1 MIKRKNAPSLKAI
14 EKINFISPVKI
25 QLGEHTPFFW
35 MKEVPNETA
44 RLDFIFH
51 AGTTRGSNLISS
63 LVAGLLF
70 SGTDKKTATDIHNEL
85 DDLGAFFDVGLGHE
99 SVLVSFYALKKN
111 ILAVFK
117 IFEDALEHVIFPQN
131 EIDELITDRKQKLK
145 INCEKVGF
153 LSQRAFQKNLFHGTN
168 YARQTE
174 LEDYDS
180 VRREEIIE
188 YFSKNYKNGLS
199 KVVLVGALEEV
210 QVTEIAEKSK
220 KWCLPEKP
228 LFENNFN
235 NNKGEFQLEKKDAVQ
250 SAVRIG
256 KTLFNK
262 NHSDFLGFS
271 ILNTILGDY
280 FGSRLMKNIR
290 EDKGYTYGISS
301 TEAELAKSGYF
312 MIGTEV
318 GSAQKDLAIQEIK
331 NEIERLQ
338 KDLVPNEELELVR
351 NYLLGQLLKSA
362 DGPYAMT
369 DLFLSV
375 DAYELDFSFYESYI
389 QKVKNIDAEELRAL
403 AVKHLAWDSM
413 TIVIAG

>member
-1 MIKRKNAPSLKAI
+1 MLERKNTPNVQEI
-14 EKINFISPVKI
+14 EKINFLSPLKI
-25 QLGEHTPFFW
+25 QLSENISLFW
-35 MKEVPNETA
+35 MKEVQNETA

-51 AGTTRGSNLISS
+51 AGTTRESNLISS

-70 SGTDKKTATDIHNEL
+70 SGTDKKTSTDIHNEL

-117 IFEDALEHVIFPQN
+117 IFEDALEHVNFPQN
-131 EIDELITDRKQKLK
+131 EIDELINDRKQKLK

-174 LEDYDS
+174 LEDYDT

-188 YFSKNYKNGLS
+188 YFSKNYKNGLL

-210 QVTEIAEKSK
+210 QVTEIAEKSN
-220 KWCLPEKP
+220 KWCVSEKP

-235 NNKGEFQLEKKDAVQ
+235 NNKGVFQLEKKDAVQ

-338 KDLVPNEELELVR
+338 KDLVPNKELELVR

-375 DAYELDFSFYESYI
+375 DAYELDFSFYENYI

-403 AVKHLAWDSM
+403 AVKYLAWYSM

>member
-1 MIKRKNAPSLKAI
+1 MLDRKNAPSLKAI

-117 IFEDALEHVIFPQN
+117 IFEDALEHVNFPQN
-131 EIDELITDRKQKLK
+131 EINELITDRKQKLK

-153 LSQRAFQKNLFHGTN
+153 LAQREFQKNLFHGTN

-174 LEDYDS
+174 LEDYDT

-188 YFSKNYKNGLS
+188 YFSKNYKNGLR

-220 KWCLPEKP
+220 KWCIHEKP

-235 NNKGEFQLEKKDAVQ
+235 NNKGIFQLEKKDAVQ

-262 NHSDFLGFS
+262 NHPDFLGFS

-338 KDLVPNEELELVR
+338 KDLVPDEELELVR

>member
-25 QLGEHTPFFW
+25 QLGEHTPYFW

-70 SGTDKKTATDIHNEL
+70 SGTDKKTSTDIHNEL

-111 ILAVFK
+111 ILEVFK
-117 IFEDALEHVIFPQN
+117 IFEDALEHVNFPQN

-153 LSQRAFQKNLFHGTN
+153 LSQREFQKNLFQGTN

-188 YFSKNYKNGLS
+188 YFYKNYKNGLR
-199 KVVLVGALEEV
+199 KVVLVGALDEV

-220 KWCLPEKP
+220 KWGLPEKP

-235 NNKGEFQLEKKDAVQ
+235 NNKGIFQLEKKDAVQ

-290 EDKGYTYGISS
+290 EDKGYTYGINS

-338 KDLVPNEELELVR
+338 KDLVPDEELELVR

-389 QKVKNIDAEELRAL
+389 QKVKNIDAEELRGL
-403 AVKHLAWDSM
+403 AVKYLAWDSM

>member
-14 EKINFISPVKI
+14 ENINFISPVKI

-117 IFEDALEHVIFPQN
+117 IFEDALEHVNFPQN

-174 LEDYDS
+174 LEDYDT

-220 KWCLPEKP
+220 KWCIPEKP

-235 NNKGEFQLEKKDAVQ
+235 NNKGVFQLEKKDAVQ

-338 KDLVPNEELELVR
+338 KDLVPDEELELVR

-389 QKVKNIDAEELRAL
+389 QKVKNIDVEELREL
-403 AVKHLAWDSM
+403 AVKYLAWDSM

>member
-1 MIKRKNAPSLKAI
+1 M
-14 EKINFISPVKI
+14 
-25 QLGEHTPFFW
+25 
-35 MKEVPNETA
+35 
-44 RLDFIFH
+44 
-51 AGTTRGSNLISS
+51 
-63 LVAGLLF
+63 
-70 SGTDKKTATDIHNEL
+70 
-85 DDLGAFFDVGLGHE
+85 GHE

-111 ILAVFK
+111 ILSVFK

-174 LEDYDS
+174 LEDYDT

-235 NNKGEFQLEKKDAVQ
+235 NNKGVFQLEKKDAVQ

-338 KDLVPNEELELVR
+338 KDLVPDEELELVR

-403 AVKHLAWDSM
+403 AVKYLAWDSM

>member
-1 MIKRKNAPSLKAI
+1 MLQRKNAPSLQAI
-14 EKINFISPVKI
+14 EKINFISPEKI

-44 RLDFIFH
+44 RMDFIFH

-70 SGTDKKTATDIHNEL
+70 SGTEKKTSTDIHNEL

-99 SVLVSFYALKKN
+99 SILVSFYALKKN

-117 IFEDALEHVIFPQN
+117 IFEDVLEHVNFPQN

-145 INCEKVGF
+145 INFEKVGF
-153 LSQRAFQKNLFHGTN
+153 LAQREFQKNLFHGTN

-174 LEDYDS
+174 LKDYDT

-188 YFSKNYKNGLS
+188 YFSKNYKNGLC

-228 LFENNFN
+228 FFENNFN
-235 NNKGEFQLEKKDAVQ
+235 NNKGVFQLEKKDAVQ

-262 NHSDFLGFS
+262 NHADFLGFS

-338 KDLVPNEELELVR
+338 KDLVPDEELELVR

-375 DAYELDFSFYESYI
+375 DAYDLDFSFYESYI
-389 QKVKNIDAEELRAL
+389 QKVKNIDAEKLRVL
-403 AVKHLAWDSM
+403 AVKYLAWDSM
-413 TIVIAG
+413 TTVIAG

>member
-1 MIKRKNAPSLKAI
+1 MLERKNAPNVQEI
-14 EKINFISPVKI
+14 EKINFLSPLKI
-25 QLGEHTPFFW
+25 QLSENISLFW
-35 MKEVPNETA
+35 MKEVQNETA
-44 RLDFIFH
+44 RLDFVFD
-51 AGTTRGSNLISS
+51 AGTTRESNLISS

-70 SGTDKKTATDIHNEL
+70 SGTDKKTSTDIHNEL

-117 IFEDALEHVIFPQN
+117 IFEDALEHVNFPQN
-131 EIDELITDRKQKLK
+131 EIDELINDRKQKLK

-174 LEDYDS
+174 LEDYDT

-188 YFSKNYKNGLS
+188 YFSKNYKNGLL

-210 QVTEIAEKSK
+210 QVTEIAEKSN
-220 KWCLPEKP
+220 KWCVSEKP

-235 NNKGEFQLEKKDAVQ
+235 NNKGVFQLEKKDAVQ

-338 KDLVPNEELELVR
+338 KDLVPNKELELVR

-375 DAYELDFSFYESYI
+375 DAYELDFSFYENYI

>member
-1 MIKRKNAPSLKAI
+1 MLERKNAPNVQEI
-14 EKINFISPVKI
+14 EKINFLSPLKI
-25 QLGEHTPFFW
+25 QLSENISLFW
-35 MKEVPNETA
+35 MKEVQNETA
-44 RLDFIFH
+44 RLDFVFH
-51 AGTTRGSNLISS
+51 AGTTRESNLISS

-70 SGTDKKTATDIHNEL
+70 SGTDKKTSTDIHNEL

-117 IFEDALEHVIFPQN
+117 IFEDALEHVNFPQN
-131 EIDELITDRKQKLK
+131 EIDELINDRKQKLK

-174 LEDYDS
+174 LEDYDT

-188 YFSKNYKNGLS
+188 YFSKNYKNGLL

-210 QVTEIAEKSK
+210 QVTEIAEKSN
-220 KWCLPEKP
+220 KWCVSEKP

-235 NNKGEFQLEKKDAVQ
+235 NNKGVFQLEKKDAVQ

-338 KDLVPNEELELVR
+338 KDLVPNKELELVR

-375 DAYELDFSFYESYI
+375 DAYELDFSFYENYI
-389 QKVKNIDAEELRAL
+389 QKVKNIDEEELRAL
-403 AVKHLAWDSM
+403 AVKYLAWDSM

>member
-25 QLGEHTPFFW
+25 HLGEHTPFFW

-44 RLDFIFH
+44 RLDFIFY

-70 SGTDKKTATDIHNEL
+70 SGTDKKTSTDIHNEL

-117 IFEDALEHVIFPQN
+117 IFEDALEHVNFPQN

-153 LSQRAFQKNLFHGTN
+153 LSQRAFQKNLFQGTN

-188 YFSKNYKNGLS
+188 YFSKNYKNGLR
-199 KVVLVGALEEV
+199 KVVLVGALDEV

-220 KWCLPEKP
+220 KWGLHEKP

-235 NNKGEFQLEKKDAVQ
+235 NNKGIFQLEKKDAVQ

-262 NHSDFLGFS
+262 NHPDFLGFS

-338 KDLVPNEELELVR
+338 KNLVPDEELELVR

-389 QKVKNIDAEELRAL
+389 QKVKNIDAEELRSL
-403 AVKHLAWDSM
+403 AVKYLAWDSM

>member
-1 MIKRKNAPSLKAI
+1 MLERKNAPNVQEI
-14 EKINFISPVKI
+14 EKINFLSPLKI
-25 QLGEHTPFFW
+25 QLSENISLFW
-35 MKEVPNETA
+35 MKEVQNETA
-44 RLDFIFH
+44 RLDFVFH
-51 AGTTRGSNLISS
+51 AGTTRESNLISS

-70 SGTDKKTATDIHNEL
+70 SGTDKKTSTDIHNEL

-117 IFEDALEHVIFPQN
+117 IFEDALEHVNFPQN
-131 EIDELITDRKQKLK
+131 EIDELINDRKQKLK

-174 LEDYDS
+174 LEDYDT

-188 YFSKNYKNGLS
+188 YFSKNYKNGLL

-210 QVTEIAEKSK
+210 QVTEIAEKSN
-220 KWCLPEKP
+220 KWCVSEKP

-235 NNKGEFQLEKKDAVQ
+235 NNKGVFQLEKKDAVQ

-338 KDLVPNEELELVR
+338 KDLVPNKELELVR

-375 DAYELDFSFYESYI
+375 DAYELDFSFYENYI

>member
-111 ILAVFK
+111 ILSVFK

>member
-1 MIKRKNAPSLKAI
+1 MLDRKNAPSLKAI

-35 MKEVPNETA
+35 MNEVPNETA
-44 RLDFIFH
+44 RMDFIFH

-99 SVLVSFYALKKN
+99 SVLVSFYSLKKN

-117 IFEDALEHVIFPQN
+117 IFEDALEHVNFPQN

-174 LEDYDS
+174 LEDYDT
-180 VRREEIIE
+180 VRREEINE
-188 YFSKNYKNGLS
+188 YFSKNYKNGLR
-199 KVVLVGALEEV
+199 KVVLVGALDEV

-220 KWCLPEKP
+220 KWCLTEKP
-228 LFENNFN
+228 LFKNNFN
-235 NNKGEFQLEKKDAVQ
+235 NNKGVFQLEKKDAVQ

-262 NHSDFLGFS
+262 NHADFLGFS

>member
-14 EKINFISPVKI
+14 ENINFISPVKN

-63 LVAGLLF
+63 LVAGLLI
-70 SGTDKKTATDIHNEL
+70 SGTDKKTSTDIHNEL

-111 ILAVFK
+111 ILSVFK
-117 IFEDALEHVIFPQN
+117 IFEDALEHVNFPQN

-174 LEDYDS
+174 LEDYDT

-220 KWCLPEKP
+220 KWCIPEKP
-228 LFENNFN
+228 LFENNFK
-235 NNKGEFQLEKKDAVQ
+235 NNKGVFQLEKKDAVQ

-338 KDLVPNEELELVR
+338 NDLVPDEELELVR

-375 DAYELDFSFYESYI
+375 DAYDLDFSFYESYI

-403 AVKHLAWDSM
+403 AVKYLAWDSM

>member
-1 MIKRKNAPSLKAI
+1 MIKRKNAPRLKAI
-14 EKINFISPVKI
+14 ENINFISPVKI

-111 ILAVFK
+111 ILAVFR
-117 IFEDALEHVIFPQN
+117 IFEDALEHVNFSQN

-153 LSQRAFQKNLFHGTN
+153 LAQREFQKNLFHGTN
-168 YARQTE
+168 YARQSE
-174 LEDYDS
+174 LEDYET

-188 YFSKNYKNGLS
+188 YFSKNYKNGLR
-199 KVVLVGALEEV
+199 KVVLVGDLEEV

-228 LFENNFN
+228 LFENNFK
-235 NNKGEFQLEKKDAVQ
+235 NNKGVFQLEKKDAVQ

-262 NHSDFLGFS
+262 NHADFLGFS

-338 KDLVPNEELELVR
+338 KDLVPDEELELVR

>member
-1 MIKRKNAPSLKAI
+1 MLERKNAPNVQEI
-14 EKINFISPVKI
+14 EKINFISPLKI
-25 QLGEHTPFFW
+25 QLSENTSLFW
-35 MKEVPNETA
+35 MKEVQNETA

-51 AGTTRGSNLISS
+51 AGTTRESNLISS
-63 LVAGLLF
+63 LVAGLIF

-117 IFEDALEHVIFPQN
+117 IFEDALEHVNFPQN
-131 EIDELITDRKQKLK
+131 EIDELINERKQKLK
-145 INCEKVGF
+145 INYEKVGF
-153 LSQRAFQKNLFHGTN
+153 LAQREFQKKLFHGTN

-174 LEDYDS
+174 LEDFDT

-188 YFSKNYKNGLS
+188 YFSKNYKNGLL

-210 QVTEIAEKSK
+210 QVTEIAEKSN
-220 KWCLPEKP
+220 KWCVSEKP

-235 NNKGEFQLEKKDAVQ
+235 NNKGVFQLEKKDAVQ

-290 EDKGYTYGISS
+290 EDKGFTYGISS

-338 KDLVPNEELELVR
+338 KDLVPDEELELVR

-389 QKVKNIDAEELRAL
+389 QKVKNIEAEELREL
-403 AVKHLAWDSM
+403 AVKYLAWDSM

>member
-51 AGTTRGSNLISS
+51 AGTTSGSNLISS

-111 ILAVFK
+111 IAAVFK
-117 IFEDALEHVIFPQN
+117 IFEDALEHVNFPQN

-153 LSQRAFQKNLFHGTN
+153 LAQREFQKNLFHGTN

-174 LEDYDS
+174 LEDYDT

-188 YFSKNYKNGLS
+188 YFSKNYKNGLR

-220 KWCLPEKP
+220 KWCIPEKP
-228 LFENNFN
+228 LFENNFK
-235 NNKGEFQLEKKDAVQ
+235 NNKGVFQLEKKDAVQ

-338 KDLVPNEELELVR
+338 KDLVPDEELELVR

-375 DAYELDFSFYESYI
+375 DAYDLNFSFYESYI

>member
-25 QLGEHTPFFW
+25 HLGEHTPFFW
-35 MKEVPNETA
+35 MNEVPNETA
-44 RLDFIFH
+44 RMDFIFH

-70 SGTDKKTATDIHNEL
+70 SGTDKKTSTDIHNEL

-117 IFEDALEHVIFPQN
+117 IFEDALEHVNFPQN

-153 LSQRAFQKNLFHGTN
+153 LSQRAFQKNLFQGTN

-188 YFSKNYKNGLS
+188 YFSKNYKNGLR
-199 KVVLVGALEEV
+199 KVVLVGALDEV

-220 KWCLPEKP
+220 KWGLHEKP

-235 NNKGEFQLEKKDAVQ
+235 NNKGIFQLEKKDAVQ

-262 NHSDFLGFS
+262 NHPDFLGFS

-338 KDLVPNEELELVR
+338 KDLVPDEELELVR

-389 QKVKNIDAEELRAL
+389 QKVKNIDAEELRSL
-403 AVKHLAWDSM
+403 AVKYLAWDSM
-413 TIVIAG
+413 SIVIAG

>member
-1 MIKRKNAPSLKAI
+1 MP
-14 EKINFISPVKI
+14 
-25 QLGEHTPFFW
+25 
-35 MKEVPNETA
+35 
-44 RLDFIFH
+44 
-51 AGTTRGSNLISS
+51 
-63 LVAGLLF
+63 
-70 SGTDKKTATDIHNEL
+70 
-85 DDLGAFFDVGLGHE
+85 
-99 SVLVSFYALKKN
+99 LKKN

-117 IFEDALEHVIFPQN
+117 IFEDALEHVNFPQN
-131 EIDELITDRKQKLK
+131 EIDELINDRKQKLK

-174 LEDYDS
+174 LEDYDT

-188 YFSKNYKNGLS
+188 YFSKNYKNGLL

-210 QVTEIAEKSK
+210 QVTEIAEKSN
-220 KWCLPEKP
+220 KWCVSEKP

-235 NNKGEFQLEKKDAVQ
+235 NNKGVFQLEKKDAVQ

-338 KDLVPNEELELVR
+338 KDLVPDEELELVR

>member
-1 MIKRKNAPSLKAI
+1 MLERKNAPNVQEI
-14 EKINFISPVKI
+14 EKINFLSPLKI
-25 QLGEHTPFFW
+25 QLSENISLYW
-35 MKEVPNETA
+35 MKEVQNETA

-51 AGTTRGSNLISS
+51 AGTTRESNLISS

-70 SGTDKKTATDIHNEL
+70 SGTDKKTSTDIHNEL
-85 DDLGAFFDVGLGHE
+85 DDLGAFFEVGLGHE

-117 IFEDALEHVIFPQN
+117 IFEDALEHVNFPQN
-131 EIDELITDRKQKLK
+131 EIDELINDRKQKLK

-174 LEDYDS
+174 LEDYDT

-188 YFSKNYKNGLS
+188 YFSKNYKNGLL

-210 QVTEIAEKSK
+210 QVTEIAEKSN
-220 KWCLPEKP
+220 KWCVSEKP

-235 NNKGEFQLEKKDAVQ
+235 NNKGVFQLEKKDAVQ

-290 EDKGYTYGISS
+290 EDKGYAYGISS

-338 KDLVPNEELELVR
+338 KDLVPNKELELVR

-375 DAYELDFSFYESYI
+375 DAYEIDFTFYENYI

-403 AVKHLAWDSM
+403 AVKYLAWDSM

>member
-1 MIKRKNAPSLKAI
+1 M
-14 EKINFISPVKI
+14 
-25 QLGEHTPFFW
+25 
-35 MKEVPNETA
+35 
-44 RLDFIFH
+44 
-51 AGTTRGSNLISS
+51 
-63 LVAGLLF
+63 
-70 SGTDKKTATDIHNEL
+70 
-85 DDLGAFFDVGLGHE
+85 
-99 SVLVSFYALKKN
+99 
-111 ILAVFK
+111 
-117 IFEDALEHVIFPQN
+117 
-131 EIDELITDRKQKLK
+131 
-145 INCEKVGF
+145 
-153 LSQRAFQKNLFHGTN
+153 
-168 YARQTE
+168 
-174 LEDYDS
+174 
-180 VRREEIIE
+180 
-188 YFSKNYKNGLS
+188 
-199 KVVLVGALEEV
+199 
-210 QVTEIAEKSK
+210 
-220 KWCLPEKP
+220 
-228 LFENNFN
+228 
-235 NNKGEFQLEKKDAVQ
+235 
-250 SAVRIG
+250 RIG

-338 KDLVPNEELELVR
+338 KDLVPDEELELVR

-375 DAYELDFSFYESYI
+375 DAYDLDFSFYESYI

>member
-1 MIKRKNAPSLKAI
+1 
-14 EKINFISPVKI
+14 
-25 QLGEHTPFFW
+25 

-70 SGTDKKTATDIHNEL
+70 SGTDKKTSTDIHNEL

-117 IFEDALEHVIFPQN
+117 IFEDALEHVNFPQN

-153 LSQRAFQKNLFHGTN
+153 LSQRSFQKNLFHGTN

-174 LEDYDS
+174 LEDYDT

-188 YFSKNYKNGLS
+188 YFSKNYKKGLR

-220 KWCLPEKP
+220 KWCLTEKP

-235 NNKGEFQLEKKDAVQ
+235 NNKGVFQLEKKDAVQ

-338 KDLVPNEELELVR
+338 KDLVPDEELELVR

-375 DAYELDFSFYESYI
+375 DAYDLDFSFYESYI
-389 QKVKNIDAEELRAL
+389 QKVKNIDSEELRGL
-403 AVKHLAWDSM
+403 AVKYLAWDSM

>member
-1 MIKRKNAPSLKAI
+1 MLERKNAPNVQEI
-14 EKINFISPVKI
+14 EKINFLSPLKI
-25 QLGEHTPFFW
+25 QLSENISLYW
-35 MKEVPNETA
+35 MKEVQNETA
-44 RLDFIFH
+44 RLDFVFH
-51 AGTTRGSNLISS
+51 AGTTRESNLISS

-70 SGTDKKTATDIHNEL
+70 SGTDKKTSTDIHNEL

-117 IFEDALEHVIFPQN
+117 IFEDALEHVNFPQN
-131 EIDELITDRKQKLK
+131 EIDELINDRKQKLK

-174 LEDYDS
+174 LEDYDT

-188 YFSKNYKNGLS
+188 YFSKNYKNGLL

-210 QVTEIAEKSK
+210 QVTEIAEKSN
-220 KWCLPEKP
+220 KWCVSEKP

-235 NNKGEFQLEKKDAVQ
+235 NNKGVFQLEKKDAVQ

-290 EDKGYTYGISS
+290 EDKGYAYGISS

-338 KDLVPNEELELVR
+338 KDLVPNKELELVR

-375 DAYELDFSFYESYI
+375 DAYELDFSFYENYI

-403 AVKHLAWDSM
+403 AVKYLAWDSM

>member
-1 MIKRKNAPSLKAI
+1 
-14 EKINFISPVKI
+14 
-25 QLGEHTPFFW
+25 
-35 MKEVPNETA
+35 

-70 SGTDKKTATDIHNEL
+70 SGTDKKTSTDIHNEL

-117 IFEDALEHVIFPQN
+117 IFEDALEHVNFPQN

-153 LSQRAFQKNLFHGTN
+153 LSQRSFQKNLFHGTN

-174 LEDYDS
+174 LEDYDT

-188 YFSKNYKNGLS
+188 YFSKNYKKGLR

-220 KWCLPEKP
+220 KWCLTEKP

-235 NNKGEFQLEKKDAVQ
+235 NNKGIFQLEKKDAVQ

-338 KDLVPNEELELVR
+338 KDLVPDEELELVR

-375 DAYELDFSFYESYI
+375 DAYDLDFSFYESYI
-389 QKVKNIDAEELRAL
+389 QKVKNIDSEELRGL
-403 AVKHLAWDSM
+403 AVKYLAWDSM

>member
-111 ILAVFK
+111 ILSVFK

-338 KDLVPNEELELVR
+338 KDLVPDEELELVR

>member
-70 SGTDKKTATDIHNEL
+70 AGTDKKTATDIHNEL

-117 IFEDALEHVIFPQN
+117 IFENALEHVNFPQN
-131 EIDELITDRKQKLK
+131 EINELITDRKQKLK

-153 LSQRAFQKNLFHGTN
+153 LAQREFQKNLFHGTN

-174 LEDYDS
+174 LEDYDT

-188 YFSKNYKNGLS
+188 YFSKNYKNGLR

-220 KWCLPEKP
+220 KWCIPEKP

-235 NNKGEFQLEKKDAVQ
+235 NNKGVFQLEKKDAVQ

-262 NHSDFLGFS
+262 NNSDFLGFS

-338 KDLVPNEELELVR
+338 KDLVPDEELELVR

-389 QKVKNIDAEELRAL
+389 QKVKNIDVEELRAL
-403 AVKHLAWDSM
+403 AVKYLAWDSM

>member
-1 MIKRKNAPSLKAI
+1 MLERKNAPNVQEI
-14 EKINFISPVKI
+14 EKINLLSPLKI
-25 QLGEHTPFFW
+25 QLSENISLFW
-35 MKEVPNETA
+35 MKEVQNETA
-44 RLDFIFH
+44 RLDFVFH
-51 AGTTRGSNLISS
+51 AGTTRESNLISS

-70 SGTDKKTATDIHNEL
+70 SGTDKKTSTDIHNEL

-117 IFEDALEHVIFPQN
+117 IFEDALEHVNFPQN
-131 EIDELITDRKQKLK
+131 EIDELINDRKQKLK

-174 LEDYDS
+174 LEDYDT

-188 YFSKNYKNGLS
+188 YFSKNYKNGLL

-210 QVTEIAEKSK
+210 QVTEIAEKSN
-220 KWCLPEKP
+220 KWCVSEKP

-235 NNKGEFQLEKKDAVQ
+235 NNKGVFQLEKKDAVQ

-338 KDLVPNEELELVR
+338 KDLVPNKELELVR

-375 DAYELDFSFYESYI
+375 DAYELDFSFYENYI

-403 AVKHLAWDSM
+403 AVKYLAWDSM

>member
-1 MIKRKNAPSLKAI
+1 MLDRKNAPSLKAI
-14 EKINFISPVKI
+14 ENINFISPVKI
-25 QLGEHTPFFW
+25 HLGEHTPFFW

-111 ILAVFK
+111 ILSVFK
-117 IFEDALEHVIFPQN
+117 IFEDALEHVNFPQN

-168 YARQTE
+168 YTRQTE
-174 LEDYDS
+174 LEDYDT

-199 KVVLVGALEEV
+199 KVILVGALEEV

-220 KWCLPEKP
+220 KWCFPEKP
-228 LFENNFN
+228 IFENNFN
-235 NNKGEFQLEKKDAVQ
+235 NNKGVFQLEKKDAVQ

-262 NHSDFLGFS
+262 NHADFLGFS

-338 KDLVPNEELELVR
+338 NDLVPDEELELVR

>member
-1 MIKRKNAPSLKAI
+1 MIKLKNAPSLKAI

-117 IFEDALEHVIFPQN
+117 IFEDALEHVNFPQN

-153 LSQRAFQKNLFHGTN
+153 LSQRAFQKNLFQGTN

-174 LEDYDS
+174 LEDYDT

-188 YFSKNYKNGLS
+188 YFSKNYKNGLR
-199 KVVLVGALEEV
+199 KVVLVGALDEV
-210 QVTEIAEKSK
+210 QVKEIAEKSK

-235 NNKGEFQLEKKDAVQ
+235 NNKGVFQLEKKDAVQ

-262 NHSDFLGFS
+262 NHPDFLGFS

-338 KDLVPNEELELVR
+338 KDLVPDEELELVR

-375 DAYELDFSFYESYI
+375 DAYELDFSFYENYI
-389 QKVKNIDAEELRAL
+389 QKVKNIDSEELRTL
-403 AVKHLAWDSM
+403 AVKYLAWDSM